1 MISRRGPCRSW
12 MSVNGSGS
20 SLRRSHRQYAKALRA
35 SVRPSPPHRPCSP
48 LPVPCIWCFVALKSA
63 PRHST
68 GRASAHAGWRGIP
81 QLLRPCR
88 LGPPRRKPGRARQP
102 GSDGRCPSPTPRCA
116 RNRCSRYAQPTLRWP
131 GGPPS
136 QGRSRRRSR
145 RTSPQR
151 VTAEPVRIRA
161 RPSVRTGPPPPTAV
175 PRWPQLET
183 GGGADIP
190 ALSATG
196 VLAGLPTRTLAA
208 PKRAAPQPA
217 ASDPRRGPP
226 PAVHGVSEA
235 APHARGSRAVDSAR
249 VGSFHCCAAAPAA
262 RPAVPAHTQPPALR
276 SRVQA
281 RRELFERSVQGVSP
295 AQTTGAAPAALGR
308 SWGGDNVRA
317 LHLATLASSAVSP
330 PAIATDP
337 RSGPPPA
344 TATDP
349 RGGPPPATATDP
361 RGGPPPAARAEAA
374 SWLVAHARVATDVR
388 VAGVEKMAGDAE
400 EAVAARE
407 VAATR
412 LAIAA
417 RVAAVPLHPPPYPP
431 PPLQSPLGRKMAGD
445 AEEAVAAREV
455 AATRVAV
462 AARVAVVPLHPPPC
476 PPPPL
481 QSPLGTLP
489 AQKALGL

>member
-308 SWGGDNVRA
+308 SWGG
-317 LHLATLASSAVSP
+317 TM
-330 PAIATDP
+330 
-337 RSGPPPA
+337 SGPC
-344 TATDP
+344 TL
-349 RGGPPPATATDP
+349 R
-361 RGGPPPAARAEAA
+361 RWRRA
-374 SWLVAHARVATDVR
+374 
-388 VAGVEKMAGDAE
+388 
-400 EAVAARE
+400 
-407 VAATR
+407 
-412 LAIAA
+412 
-417 RVAAVPLHPPPYPP
+417 
-431 PPLQSPLGRKMAGD
+431 
-445 AEEAVAAREV
+445 
-455 AATRVAV
+455 
-462 AARVAVVPLHPPPC
+462 PC
-476 PPPPL
+476 L
-481 QSPLGTLP
+481 RRQ
-489 AQKALGL
+489 